1 MILQPIPGLPQCVA
15 DTEGNVYRQYSNG
28 KQHKLSQRS
37 DKDGYK
43 IIRIVHQG
51 QRRFLKVHR
60 LICEAFHGPCP
71 ENMMSRHLNGVRTDN
86 TPDNLCWGTPQE
98 NSDDKIRHGTMC
110 VGERHGRAKITKK
123 TAELI
128 RQRYAAGESQVSI
141 AADVGI
147 SQSVISETV
156 LHKIWK

>member
-15 DTEGNVYRQYSNG
+15 DTEGNVYRQYNNG
-28 KQHKLSQRS
+28 KQQKLSQRS
-37 DKDGYK
+37 DKYGYR

-51 QRRFLKVHR
+51 RRRYLKVHR

-71 ENMMSRHLNGVRTDN
+71 ENMVSRHLNGIRTDN

-110 VGERHGRAKITKK
+110 VGELHGRAKITRHQ
-123 TAELI
+123 AERI
-128 RQRYAAGESQVSI
+128 RQRCAAGESQTSV
-141 AADVGI
+141 ATDFGI
-147 SQSVISETV
+147 SQSVVSGIV
-156 LHKIWK
+156 RRKIWK